1 MRVAGHAYVLWCG
14 LQRRSEVGVRWYTN
28 LPRFWRQALVWTAL
42 SVVGVPP
49 AFFIASG
56 GELSAALFGLVIAPL
71 GGFAVHV
78 YAWRAAKRDRE
89 EWKREQRDR

>member
-1 MRVAGHAYVLWCG
+1 M
-14 LQRRSEVGVRWYTN
+14 RWYSR
-28 LPRFWRQALVWTAL
+28 LPRFWRLALVRIAL
-42 SVVGVPP
+42 AVVGFPV
-49 AFFIASG
+49 AFFVASG
-56 GELSAALFGLVIAPL
+56 GELSAALFGLVGAPL

>member
-1 MRVAGHAYVLWCG
+1 M
-14 LQRRSEVGVRWYTN
+14 RWYTN
-28 LPRFWRQALVWTAL
+28 LPRFWRQALVRTAL
-42 SVVGVPP
+42 TVVGTPI

-78 YAWRAAKRDRE
+78 YVWKAARRDRE
-89 EWKREQRDR
+89 EWERDQRRQGRH